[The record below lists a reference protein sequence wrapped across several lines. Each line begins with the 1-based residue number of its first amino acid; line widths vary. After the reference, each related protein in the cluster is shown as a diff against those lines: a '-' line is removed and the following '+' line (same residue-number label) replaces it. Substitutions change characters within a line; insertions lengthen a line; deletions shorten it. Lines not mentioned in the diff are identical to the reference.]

1 MKKKIEDCVRREK
14 EAKKKDYYKILG
26 LSKDAS
32 TDQIKKAYKKLAPKY
47 HPDKNSAG
55 TEEEQK
61 VAEKMFKEVNEAYQ
75 VLSDPKKKQMFDNGT
90 DPNDPHG
97 GMGKFKS

>member
-47 HPDKNSAG
+47 
-55 TEEEQK
+55 Q
-61 VAEKMFKEVNEAYQ
+61 EVS
-75 VLSDPKKKQMFDNGT
+75 LLPFT
-90 DPNDPHG
+90 LHLL
-97 GMGKFKS
+97 